1 MASPLI
7 PQLGKP
13 SGNERKEWRAV
24 PSDQATPRGCEQWT
38 TCLWTRQFRCP
49 WQVSRDPD
57 QKVNGL
63 MIKTKAFQ
71 DFPGGSDSKE
81 YTYSEGDPGSIP
93 GSRRLPWRREWQPAP
108 VFLPGE
114 SHGQRNLVGYCPTG
128 CKESN
133 TTEQLTLTRLSQ
145 GLNTWVF
152 LYPLFAVNLLNHH
165 SQAVNILL
173 APFYR

>member
-1 MASPLI
+1 MQSGDWSSDVCSSDLKWQTRCAEHRLQAPYFDCAVRRSWLLMASPLI

-108 VFLPGE
+108 EIGRAHV
-114 SHGQRNLVGYCPTG
+114 
-128 CKESN
+128 
-133 TTEQLTLTRLSQ
+133 
-145 GLNTWVF
+145 
-152 LYPLFAVNLLNHH
+152 
-165 SQAVNILL
+165 
-173 APFYR
+173 